1 MILVV
6 EKTKLPVFLITNHM
20 TYVIEG
26 SVWMLTSC
34 SAPWWMC
41 CGSCGLY
48 CTFFWSTTVYFIEML
63 SACGEVLAPPT
74 RTLFSVLVSALVTA

>member
-34 SAPWWMC
+34 STPGRRVVVPAAC
-41 CGSCGLY
+41 IAH
-48 CTFFWSTTVYFIEML
+48 FFWSSTVYFIEML
-63 SACGEVLAPPT
+63 SACEEVLVPPT
-74 RTLFSVLVSALVTA
+74 RT